1 MASRMATRFVSGSH
15 EFWYRLTGGWVG
27 GNMFGRPVLL
37 LTTTGRKS
45 GRSRTTPLIY
55 VADGDDLVVVAS
67 NGGAA
72 RDPDWWTNLKANPAA
87 SVQVMSRRREVSARK
102 ADDDEKARLWP
113 LVVRVYPGYDDYQRR
128 TTRQIPLV
136 ILEPA

>member
-1 MASRMATRFVSGSH
+1 MPSRAATRFVSGSH

-45 GRSRTTPLIY
+45 GRKRTTPLIY
-55 VADGDDLVVVAS
+55 LADGDDLVVVAS
-67 NGGAA
+67 YGGAP
-72 RDPDWWTNLKANPAA
+72 RDPDWWTNLKVNPAA
-87 SVQVMSRRREVSARK
+87 SVQVMSRRRDVRARK
-102 ADDDEKARLWP
+102 ASDEEKARLWP
-113 LVVRVYPGYDDYQRR
+113 LVVGIYRPYEDYQRR